1 MCTHTHMT
9 KHTAPMP
16 ALAAQGALSF
26 LGPVMWGWLALDL
39 AYKAIGT
46 DYARVIR
53 AVFILAQVCGHVFV
67 HTYAHEHVCVCMKGT
82 TRIGGCLG
90 LGGLMVDCASLT
102 VLCTP
107 TCLISMLVCEVY

>member
-1 MCTHTHMT
+1 
-9 KHTAPMP
+9 MP

-67 HTYAHEHVCVCMKGT
+67 HTYAHEHVCVYEGDYQD
-82 TRIGGCLG
+82 RGVLG
-90 LGGLMVDCASLT
+90 AGRPYGR
-102 VLCTP
+102 LC
-107 TCLISMLVCEVY
+107 